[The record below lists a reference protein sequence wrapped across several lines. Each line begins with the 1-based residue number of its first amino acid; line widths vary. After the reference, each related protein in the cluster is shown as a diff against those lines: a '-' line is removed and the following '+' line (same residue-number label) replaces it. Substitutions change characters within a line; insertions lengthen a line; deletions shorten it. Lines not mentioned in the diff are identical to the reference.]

1 MKELKTSEQFK
12 SKSNETY
19 NNIPTEIATINLPVL
34 FGKKSNKISIIKPL
48 THINNDT
55 GKARHYTPAAQE

>member
-12 SKSNETY
+12 PTRSETH
-19 NNIPTEIATINLPVL
+19 NNIPTEIATSNLPVL
-34 FGKKSNKISIIKPL
+34 FGKKSKKINIIKPL
-48 THINNDT
+48 THIGNDT

>member
-1 MKELKTSEQFK
+1 MKELKTEQFK
-12 SKSNETY
+12 SQSNETY
-19 NNIPTEIATINLPVL
+19 NIPTEIATRNLPVL

-48 THINNDT
+48 THIDNDT